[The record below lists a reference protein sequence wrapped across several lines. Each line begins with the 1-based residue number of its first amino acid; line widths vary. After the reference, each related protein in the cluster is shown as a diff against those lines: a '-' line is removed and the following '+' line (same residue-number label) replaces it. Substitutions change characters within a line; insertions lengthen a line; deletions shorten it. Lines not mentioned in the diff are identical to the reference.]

1 MGQNASLPPLPGFP
15 TPCYSCLQDPPR
27 SSPCQHLRLFPGPL
41 GFVTH
46 AGSFCFLGTAKLWP
60 SRHFCTR
67 HSRCLRS
74 SSKISTL
81 PSLSHYSNLCSK
93 ATRLPRGP
101 PRCPGLALSLP
112 NLILIL
118 LPPQSH
124 SIPSPCHFFTAI
136 ITVWFYLGCLRAYLF
151 IFNILP
157 TELKPHDGKDLA
169 CLILRVVSQAQSK
182 A

>member
-41 GFVTH
+41 GLVTH

-60 SRHFCTR
+60 SRHFCTH

-124 SIPSPCHFFTAI
+124 SIPSPLSFLHSN
-136 ITVWFYLGCLRAYLF
+136 YHCLVLSWLLTGLLVYF
-151 IFNILP
+151 P
-157 TELKPHDGKDLA
+157 YTPH
-169 CLILRVVSQAQSK
+169 RT
-182 A
+182 